1 MKLSN
6 WTWLLALA
14 VLIPPAMLLTAPP
27 GPASQ
32 ATQPSLF
39 QTTPT
44 PCPIPTQVPLWV
56 DPVLSPTSELS
67 QTVTALFGGHTVTV
81 TAESGIFVDPTAGEP
96 VSGLGTFAVD
106 IDLLPNTAHHLEV
119 AGTVP
124 DSVTSPGC
132 IWPSYTLH
140 TTQDRNGAP
149 LIIEQIGIA
158 TPTNQVYLPLIRRGG
173 TEN

>member
-6 WTWLLALA
+6 WTLLLALA
-14 VLIPPAMLLTAPP
+14 VLIPPAVLLTAPP
-27 GPASQ
+27 GPASK
-32 ATQPSLF
+32 ATQPSPL

-56 DPVLSPTSELS
+56 DPVQSPTSELS

-81 TAESGIFVDPTAGEP
+81 TAESGTFVDPAVGEP
-96 VSGLGTFAVD
+96 VTGLGTFAVEM
-106 IDLLPNTAHHLEV
+106 DLLPGKTHHLEV

-124 DSVTSPGC
+124 DSVISPGC

-140 TTQDRNGAP
+140 TTRDRNGDP

-158 TPTNQVYLPLIRRGG
+158 TLTNHVYLPLIRR
-173 TEN
+173 